1 MMARSNHTP
10 VLSGHT
16 GRKDTSMSEERK
28 MYRMTEGQRWH
39 YLVLLFAGRVR
50 QAIDFRDECDTQ
62 WTEHPDQWE
71 KVRLGCGRPV
81 TL

>member
-1 MMARSNHTP
+1 
-10 VLSGHT
+10 
-16 GRKDTSMSEERK
+16 
-28 MYRMTEGQRWH
+28 MYRMTEGQRRH

-50 QAIDFRDECDTQ
+50 QAIDFRDECDAQ

-71 KVRLGCGRPV
+71 KVRPGCGRPV

>member
-1 MMARSNHTP
+1 
-10 VLSGHT
+10 
-16 GRKDTSMSEERK
+16 MSEERR
-28 MYRMTEGQRWH
+28 MYRMTEGQRRH

-71 KVRLGCGRPV
+71 KVGPGCGRPV

>member
-1 MMARSNHTP
+1 
-10 VLSGHT
+10 
-16 GRKDTSMSEERK
+16 
-28 MYRMTEGQRWH
+28 MYRMTEGQRRH

-71 KVRLGCGRPV
+71 YDTARGKGNDEC
-81 TL
+81 